1 MYNLDRN
8 RTRIPTVTSFHKLT
22 SNHFNQSSTPS
33 MGASHLICLYHSGRI
48 VVAQYGGHDGHPSY
62 TGREIMDLLS
72 DARYIRRLR
81 ANLSLVRY
89 RERKSYGD
97 YTDDTTGLRILDDIA
112 YARGSLLHSFGL
124 DFADEGGVCEWCY
137 LIDLDA
143 EVLEVYH
150 GVRLERLEAR
160 PVRSGRLAEAG
171 VSQQILKISIP
182 FIDLPG
188 EKEEL
193 VKACTAGLNDFDD
206 EEVEW

>member
-1 MYNLDRN
+1 
-8 RTRIPTVTSFHKLT
+8 
-22 SNHFNQSSTPS
+22 
-33 MGASHLICLYHSGRI
+33 MGASHLICLYHNGRI

-89 RERKSYGD
+89 RESKSYGD
-97 YTDDTTGLRILDDIA
+97 YTDDDTGLRILDDIA

-124 DFADEGGVCEWCY
+124 DFANEGGVCEWCY

-143 EVLEVYH
+143 EVLEVYY
-150 GVRLERLEAR
+150 GVSLEEAR
-160 PVRSGRLAEAG
+160 PVLRGKLAEAG
-171 VSQQILKISIP
+171 VLQQVLKVSIA

-188 EKEEL
+188 DKEEL
-193 VKACTAGLNDFDD
+193 VKACTAGLDDFEDD
-206 EEVEW
+206 EEGEC